1 MRHRL
6 PFAVD
11 ENQSVPE
18 LIPAFQTNNPDRRFR
33 SLLRGVDR
41 FRGGGENM
49 HAALWTQ
56 QRYLVCHRL
65 TYCSELFLT
74 IDVFLESPLSVWA
87 SYTLRRACS

>member
-1 MRHRL
+1 
-6 PFAVD
+6 
-11 ENQSVPE
+11 
-18 LIPAFQTNNPDRRFR
+18 
-33 SLLRGVDR
+33 
-41 FRGGGENM
+41 M